1 MQDVLAYETYF
12 FDLDGTIFIGDLLLP
27 GVRQTLQYLRE
38 HGKQVLFLSNTTIR
52 TREECRN
59 RLRLMGIEVRTEE
72 VVTAASVSAVYFRE
86 MQGMNNRKP
95 QVMVIGEQAL
105 KYEMACGGNA
115 LTDEPMEATHV
126 LVGMDR
132 NFDYEKLHR
141 AMKAVRAGAY
151 LIAANPD
158 PNCPVVG
165 DLLPDTWAMVKAIEA
180 ASCGTVQEI
189 IGKPSAYYAEK
200 VLEQSGTRRE
210 NCLMVGDRMDTDI
223 RFGLSHGI
231 STALVLTGVT
241 AREDLEQYSTL
252 PDHIWTSMSEMLP
265 DHLRLS

>member
-38 HGKQVLFLSNTTIR
+38 QGKQVLFLSNTTIR

-59 RLRLMGIEVRTEE
+59 RLRQLGLEAHTDE

-86 MQGMNNRKP
+86 MPGRPK
-95 QVMVIGEQAL
+95 VLVIGEQAL
-105 KYEMACGGNA
+105 QDEMAGGHTV
-115 LTDEPMEATHV
+115 LTDDPVEATHV

-132 NFDYEKLHR
+132 EFTYEKLHR
-141 AMKAVRAGAY
+141 AMKAVRAGAL

-165 DLLPDTWAMVKAIEA
+165 DLIPDTWAMVKAIEA

-200 VLEQSGTRRE
+200 VLEQSGTKRE

-241 AREDLEQYSTL
+241 AREDLEQYSIR
-252 PDHIWTSMSEMLP
+252 PDHIWTSMAEMLQG
-265 DHLRLS
+265 LSPLS

>member
-38 HGKQVLFLSNTTIR
+38 QGKQVLFLSNTTIR

-59 RLRLMGIEVRTEE
+59 RLRLMGIEARTEE
-72 VVTAASVSAVYFRE
+72 MVTAASVSAAYFRE
-86 MQGMNNRKP
+86 MPEMDRRP
-95 QVMVIGEQAL
+95 QVLVIGEQAL
-105 KYEMACGGNA
+105 KYEMADGGTE

-132 NFDYEKLHR
+132 DFDYEKLHR

-200 VLEQSGTRRE
+200 VLELSGTRRE

-231 STALVLTGVT
+231 NTALVLTGVT
-241 AREDLEQYSTL
+241 AREDLEQYSTM
-252 PDHIWTSMSEMLP
+252 PDHIWTSMSEMLQ
-265 DHLRLS
+265 DHLRLT

>member
-38 HGKQVLFLSNTTIR
+38 QGKQVLFLSNTTIR

-59 RLRLMGIEVRTEE
+59 RLRLLGLEAHTDE

-86 MQGMNNRKP
+86 MSGTPK
-95 QVMVIGEQAL
+95 VLLIGEQAL
-105 KYEMACGGNA
+105 KDEVVGTRTV
-115 LTDEPMEATHV
+115 LTDNPDEATHV

-132 NFDYEKLHR
+132 GFTYEKMHR
-141 AMKAVRAGAY
+141 AMKAVRAGAC

-165 DLLPDTWAMVKAIEA
+165 DLIPDTWAMVKAIEA
-180 ASCGTVQEI
+180 ASCGKVQAI
-189 IGKPSAYYAEK
+189 IGKPSAYFAEK

-210 NCLMVGDRMDTDI
+210 KCLMVGDRIDTDI
-223 RFGLSHGI
+223 LFGLNHGI
-231 STALVLTGVT
+231 RTALVLTGVT
-241 AREDLEQYSTL
+241 GREDLEQSAIR
-252 PDHIWTSMSEMLP
+252 PDHIWSSMAEMLP
-265 DHLRLS
+265 GLSASS